1 MMRGYCDTDTLFHNT
16 KRHADQSE
24 VKTELDALTVLL
36 AKHRAGEITLF
47 RSRVNLREV
56 EATKDADQLS
66 HLLAE
71 LRGSRARS
79 RSMNGT
85 TAIAMWW

>member
-66 HLLAE
+66 HLLADYE
-71 LRGSRARS
+71 ALEAVPLD
-79 RSMNGT
+79 
-85 TAIAMWW
+85 